1 MGFLGK
7 CSHYIKGMD
16 FNQVVHG
23 DAVEVLQYCP
33 DDSIRA
39 CITSPPYANQ
49 RQHFYPSISESD
61 YPAWTVHWL
70 EALRPKLPT
79 GALGSGSPPASR
91 RVPNVSAPGRV
102 PVAAHSTAP

>member
-1 MGFLGK
+1 
-7 CSHYIKGMD
+7 MD

-70 EALRPKLPT
+70 EALRPKLKNDGSILIIHRAHQKDGEVAS
-79 GALGSGSPPASR
+79 GAQKGDGA
-91 RVPNVSAPGRV
+91 N
-102 PVAAHSTAP
+102 